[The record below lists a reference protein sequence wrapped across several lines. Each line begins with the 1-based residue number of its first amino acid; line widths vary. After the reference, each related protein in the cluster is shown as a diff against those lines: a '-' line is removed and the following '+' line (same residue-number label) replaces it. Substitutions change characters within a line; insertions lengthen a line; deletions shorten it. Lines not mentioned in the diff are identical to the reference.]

1 MFSYCRAYTVVQKM
15 IKLFLQKSSAPK
27 LKMGESE
34 ESQQDAGA
42 VGSDDEPIIECPK
55 KRRHLKKLEKTLRV
69 SSNKIL
75 LLT

>member
-1 MFSYCRAYTVVQKM
+1 M

-27 LKMGESE
+27 LKMGEPE

-42 VGSDDEPIIECPK
+42 VVSDYEPIIECPK
-55 KRRHLKKLEKTLRV
+55 KRGHLKKLEKTLRV

>member
-1 MFSYCRAYTVVQKM
+1 M

-69 SSNKIL
+69 S
-75 LLT
+75 